1 MTGINFKPLDE
12 ATFNNFKDRTVR
24 NKNTQYWI
32 DRNFRAVKEGEKKAD
47 EFLRDM
53 QKVYEKSLADLQK
66 EIEAFYGRYATENG
80 LTLAEV
86 NKRLDKKQLKSAIEE
101 IKRYY
106 DFADPAKIGADMSR
120 EYRDEL
126 RRLSARAYMS
136 RLEEIKARLKHE
148 MVKLAAEQEA
158 ALTKKLKEVY
168 EESHAEASYN
178 IDYERGFS
186 EGYSAPNNDVLEKV
200 VKEKWL
206 EDNYSSRIWKDKGRL
221 LTSIETELLSG
232 IAQGHNPKKI
242 AEAMAKKYE
251 QNYKNCERVA
261 RTETIHTMNVATS
274 SAYKAHGIEKYEYVC
289 DLSER
294 TCAVCGAL
302 DGSVHDLKYKQ
313 EGVNYPVMHPN
324 CRCTTIP
331 HFEKDEIDAMFDEDT
346 RLAYDENHKRYEVS
360 ASMTYREW
368 KEGKYKGKIY
378 GKNTDNEKRS
388 NILERNV
395 DIKIEKVE
403 NEICGIKKAKTMTFK
418 EADSG
423 KVNPNFKLRT
433 PTAENCQSCV
443 VGFKA
448 RLDGFNVR
456 AKPFDEA
463 NEIMTALSENTSLA
477 WIDKETLAFPK
488 YIKPKENYM
497 PRLLAWF
504 DNNLEEGKYYTIEF
518 YWREFMDGHI
528 RLIFKENKSVIM
540 YDPQSN
546 ESFQNKSLEEELY
559 LIRRNSIKLINISD
573 CFLNKSV
580 VESVLEAQK

>member
-32 DRNFRAVKEGEKKAD
+32 DRNFRAVNEGEKKAD

-86 NKRLDKKQLKSAIEE
+86 NKRLDPKQLKSAIEE

-106 DFADPAKIGADMSR
+106 EFADPAKIGIDMSR

-158 ALTKKLKEVY
+158 AMTEKLKEVY
-168 EESHAEASYN
+168 EEAHAEASYN

-206 EDNYSSRIWKDKGRL
+206 EDNYSSRVWKDKGRL

-242 AEAMAKKYE
+242 AEAMAEKYS

-274 SAYKAHGIEKYEYVC
+274 NAYKAHGIEKYEFVC

-294 TCAVCGAL
+294 TCEKCGAL
-302 DGSVHDLKYKQ
+302 DGTVHDLKYKQ

-324 CRCTTIP
+324 CYDEQTEVLTKDGWKLFKDCTIDDEYFSLNPEKPSETAYLKAVKCISDKQRLIHFHNAIVDLKVTHGHKMLVKDFDKLKFNTAKELAYQRLDLEAEYTFLVDKDLNEIPLTSLDIDMNMHQAFNVYCVELPKWHTLLVRRNGSTPVWSGNCRCTTIP
-331 HFEKDEIDAMFDEDT
+331 YFEKDEIDAMFDEDT
-346 RLAYDENHKRYEVS
+346 RIAYDENHTRYEVPE
-360 ASMTYREW
+360 SMSYEDWLRLQSE
-368 KEGKYKGKIY
+368 
-378 GKNTDNEKRS
+378 
-388 NILERNV
+388 ILQ
-395 DIKIEKVE
+395 K
-403 NEICGIKKAKTMTFK
+403 
-418 EADSG
+418 
-423 KVNPNFKLRT
+423 
-433 PTAENCQSCV
+433 QV
-443 VGFKA
+443 VGKSDYEDFA
-448 RLDGFNVR
+448 AG
-456 AKPFDEA
+456 
-463 NEIMTALSENTSLA
+463 MTLKDIL
-477 WIDKETLAFPK
+477 K
-488 YIKPKENYM
+488 
-497 PRLLAWF
+497 
-504 DNNLEEGKYYTIEF
+504 
-518 YWREFMDGHI
+518 
-528 RLIFKENKSVIM
+528 
-540 YDPQSN
+540 
-546 ESFQNKSLEEELY
+546 
-559 LIRRNSIKLINISD
+559 RRKQ
-573 CFLNKSV
+573 
-580 VESVLEAQK
+580 A